1 MLQYTIN
8 LELGTTMNDILTKKI
23 DSLPPLPKTIIDL
36 ENFKKSSNKD
46 LDTLLKIIEQD
57 PLIIAT
63 LLKVANSAMFGF
75 INKVETASRAIHLL
89 GINFTLSIA
98 FGSAIKNSFTAGLNA
113 YGITTD
119 DFMRLANMSSN
130 LLSLWIGRID
140 NALKEELVLPAFLLE
155 TGRFVLASVA
165 AEDGKEDEFLQ
176 KIKQNPNDISSIEK
190 EYFNAT
196 STQVTASIFKHWDL
210 SETLINVCKYADD
223 VDNSPDTYAKEAKV
237 LNVVK
242 IICNITDP
250 LNDTFAQDGIDK
262 ASSYGLDTRNLE
274 KAIEKMQDRLLDE

>member
-1 MLQYTIN
+1 
-8 LELGTTMNDILTKKI
+8 MNDVLTKKI
-23 DSLPPLPKTIIDL
+23 DSLPPLPKTVIDL

-75 INKVETASRAIHLL
+75 NNKVETASRAIHLL
-89 GINFTLSIA
+89 GVNFTLSIA
-98 FGSAIKNSFTAGLNA
+98 FGSAIKNSFTSGLDA
-113 YGITTD
+113 YGLTTD
-119 DFMRLANMSSN
+119 GFMRLANMSSN
-130 LLSLWIGRID
+130 LLSQWLSRVD

-165 AEDGKEDEFLQ
+165 AEDGKDGEFFE
-176 KIKQNPNDISSIEK
+176 KIKQNPSNISAIEK

-196 STQVTASIFKHWDL
+196 STQVTASIFKHWNL
-210 SETLINVCKYADD
+210 SDTLINIIQYTDD
-223 VDNSPDTYAKEAKV
+223 LDNCPDNYAKEAKI

-242 IICNITDP
+242 TICNVTDP
-250 LNDTFAQDGIDK
+250 LNDTFTQDGLDK
-262 ASSYGLDTRNLE
+262 AGEFGLETRNLE

>member
-8 LELGTTMNDILTKKI
+8 LKLGTTMNDILTKKI

-223 VDNSPDTYAKEAKV
+223 VDNCPDNYVKEAKV

-242 IICNITDP
+242 TICNVTDP
-250 LNDTFAQDGIDK
+250 INDTFAQDGVDK